1 MTPEQWAQVGKIFAS
16 RTFAE
21 FARDYA
27 VAFGGT
33 SHPASS

>member
-1 MTPEQWAQVGKIFAS
+1 VVRDLTGKP

-27 VAFGGT
+27 GAFIGEST
-33 SHPASS
+33 T